1 MYDKMSVHPANKQ
14 VISYMV
20 NLCAKDF
27 IGRKYLIIKKN
38 RSKFAIQLWGKGL
51 KFSRNPKRDK

>member
-1 MYDKMSVHPANKQ
+1 MYDKLSVHPANKQ

-27 IGRKYLIIKKN
+27 IGRKYLIIKK
-38 RSKFAIQLWGKGL
+38 IGL
-51 KFSRNPKRDK
+51 NLPSNCGERA